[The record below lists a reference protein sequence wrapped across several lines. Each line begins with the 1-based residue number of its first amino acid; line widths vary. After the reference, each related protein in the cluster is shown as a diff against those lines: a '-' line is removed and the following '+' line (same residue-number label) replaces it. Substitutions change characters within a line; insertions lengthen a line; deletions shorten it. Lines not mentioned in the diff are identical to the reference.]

1 MIASAPLCGMQLKRS
16 LKSEVARVLLARI
29 AAAKC
34 PCLAH
39 LTRSGNSIRASLCR
53 ALVRIRI
60 HCLWRSTGCAQ
71 PSANAFA
78 HVLLVVVQELG
89 VPRVVWSGT
98 GEVCKATERDCM
110 GNAVVA
116 PFHHLAGEGSFRH
129 HLVALLA
136 LDGGLALCVGVH
148 GSASTHTEPHG
159 TCGREWTSGCH
170 AVRSPES
177 LGRRRSA
184 FPIITL

>member
-1 MIASAPLCGMQLKRS
+1 MCFWI
-16 LKSEVARVLLARI
+16 
-29 AAAKC
+29 
-34 PCLAH
+34 H
-39 LTRSGNSIRASLCR
+39 L
-53 ALVRIRI
+53 
-60 HCLWRSTGCAQ
+60 LWRGTGCAQ
-71 PSANAFA
+71 PSPDAFA
-78 HVLLVVVQELG
+78 NLLPVIVQELG

-148 GSASTHTEPHG
+148 GSPNAGAEP
-159 TCGREWTSGCH
+159 CF
-170 AVRSPES
+170 AINVS
-177 LGRRRSA
+177 LIPFQKSKARA
-184 FPIITL
+184 FLRTQVKHVQ